1 MTETPPAPTESR
13 RDLLKKAVVAGGV
26 MWAVPVVDSFITP
39 AAAGGSGVI
48 TMATTTLNKW
58 TNGNN
63 AQPSLTA
70 LCQNGSIANAG
81 RGSVVF
87 TRDSATN
94 TISATVTLS
103 TGTNI
108 TGRFV
113 TILQSTCPSNNAM
126 GTCANTPVVNTGP
139 GAPKWAATPSQGPQT
154 FGPYPIINGATCFVF
169 LLSVSGGGGNEDYA
183 SKGPTYLPG

>member
-1 MTETPPAPTESR
+1 MSEASQERQTNTR
-13 RDLLKKAVVAGGV
+13 RDLLKKAIVAGGAF
-26 MWAVPVVDSFITP
+26 WAVPTIDSFVTP
-39 AAAGGSGVI
+39 AAAGGSGTV

-70 LCQNGSIANAG
+70 LCGNGSIANAP
-81 RGSVVF
+81 RGSVTF
-87 TRDSATN
+87 TRTSLTN

-113 TILQSTCPSNNAM
+113 TILQSTCSANNVA
-126 GTCANTPVVNTGP
+126 GTCVNTPVVDQGP
-139 GAPKWAATPSQGPQT
+139 LAPRWLATPAQGPQIFT
-154 FGPYPIINGATCFVF
+154 AQILPGATCFVF

-183 SKGPTYLPG
+183 TKGPTYLP